1 MTITKINIAS
11 KISTKTNLS
20 QDSSVVFFDKFVN
33 ILINESI
40 QNGSVKLSNF
50 GVFEYK
56 QTKSR
61 IGRNPKSKKEYIIES
76 RNKLTFRA
84 SSHLKDFLN

>member
-33 ILINESI
+33 ILINEFKKRLNESKHI
-40 QNGSVKLSNF
+40 LL
-50 GVFEYK
+50 
-56 QTKSR
+56 KS
-61 IGRNPKSKKEYIIES
+61 
-76 RNKLTFRA
+76 
-84 SSHLKDFLN
+84 